1 MPKGWQRDVCF
12 ICKAGGVNWV
22 SKLQAQM
29 SRHTAGWKL
38 NVVWCCSFVEG
49 YDLDST
55 SIQITP
61 EKFAPDRLCSCSP
74 GWIPSCLRLMEPELV
89 VLLLD
94 MIEKSEMSLW
104 QVAPFPKSPIAI
116 QTKQHHSRLQ
126 HDLGKA
132 PVPSARS
139 AQRTPSQ
146 QIMTPRS
153 ANNVH
158 REARQLQVPFPTA
171 AAFAMSECCT
181 SRMEGWLFVQLGSLF
196 SATAC
201 SQISFSTLLAM
212 PKSARSAVW

>member
-1 MPKGWQRDVCF
+1 MPKEWQKDVRF
-12 ICKAGGVNWV
+12 SCKAGSV
-22 SKLQAQM
+22 KLKTQI

-146 QIMTPRS
+146 EIMIPRS

-158 REARQLQVPFPTA
+158 RAARHLQVPFPTA
-171 AAFAMSECCT
+171 AAFAMSEFWT
-181 SRMEGWLFVQLGSLF
+181 IKPDSGFFVQLGSLF
-196 SATAC
+196 SAAE
-201 SQISFSTLLAM
+201 FSTLLAM
-212 PKSARSAVW
+212 PTFARSTVW